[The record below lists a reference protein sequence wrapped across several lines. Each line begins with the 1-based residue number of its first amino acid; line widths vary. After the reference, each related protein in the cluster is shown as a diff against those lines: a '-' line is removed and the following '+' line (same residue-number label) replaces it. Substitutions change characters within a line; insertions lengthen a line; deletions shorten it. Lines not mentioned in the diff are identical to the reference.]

1 MGMDNGGPSVGALY
15 AGAGP
20 EGRPAD
26 TGMEMGRE
34 LYGAELAAR
43 TRYTDPLVGSR
54 ASAQPGGGMDESGS
68 NGQAPE
74 YYNYQ
79 PSLPVK
85 YAVPSQAKERMA
97 ARQAIRQ
104 AAGSEAGTGLSEV

>member
-43 TRYTDPLVGSR
+43 TRYTDPLVGSP
-54 ASAQPGGGMDESGS
+54 ASAQPSGRHGS
-68 NGQAPE
+68 GAE
-74 YYNYQ
+74 RLRL
-79 PSLPVK
+79 STTTTSHH
-85 YAVPSQAKERMA
+85 SQLSTLSRLRLRSEWPLARLSGKLLGV
-97 ARQAIRQ
+97 RQALGWRK
-104 AAGSEAGTGLSEV
+104 V

>member
-43 TRYTDPLVGSR
+43 TRYTDPLVGDP
-54 ASAQPGGGMDESGS
+54 ASAQPRHRHGLGLA
-68 NGQAPE
+68 NGRAGVLQLPAIT
-74 YYNYQ
+74 
-79 PSLPVK
+79 PS
-85 YAVPSQAKERMA
+85 
-97 ARQAIRQ
+97 
-104 AAGSEAGTGLSEV
+104 

>member
-1 MGMDNGGPSVGALY
+1 MY

-43 TRYTDPLVGSR
+43 TRYTDPLVGESGR
-54 ASAQPGGGMDESGS
+54 VRSLDGGMV
-68 NGQAPE
+68 Q
-74 YYNYQ
+74 
-79 PSLPVK
+79 
-85 YAVPSQAKERMA
+85 
-97 ARQAIRQ
+97 
-104 AAGSEAGTGLSEV
+104 SET

>member
-43 TRYTDPLVGSR
+43 TRYTDPLVGRSGECCPR
-54 ASAQPGGGMDESGS
+54 DSAWDWSQRCAGVLQLPAIS
-68 NGQAPE
+68 
-74 YYNYQ
+74 
-79 PSLPVK
+79 PS
-85 YAVPSQAKERMA
+85 
-97 ARQAIRQ
+97 
-104 AAGSEAGTGLSEV
+104 

>member
-43 TRYTDPLVGSR
+43 TRYTDPLVGDPG
-54 ASAQPGGGMDESGS
+54 SAQ
-68 NGQAPE
+68 A
-74 YYNYQ
+74 
-79 PSLPVK
+79 
-85 YAVPSQAKERMA
+85 
-97 ARQAIRQ
+97 
-104 AAGSEAGTGLSEV
+104 